1 VCENPKLGSHPG
13 RTADPS
19 ASLRDDKFTLTFSLG
34 FVIRMERLR
43 LTEAAQRTLPSQSPS
58 SMEALPSPCHPE
70 RTRIS
75 CHAAL
80 DTAACA
86 VFRRR
91 KPHEVRQR
99 QQDQQEIRG
108 SRGTCSAPRMAPQ
121 TPGSHANTLALM
133 ALALYGTAEA
143 RAFGAERFGS
153 NWKQKNA
160 PD

>member
-108 SRGTCSAPRMAPQ
+108 SRGTCSAPRMAPKA
-121 TPGSHANTLALM
+121 PGSHTRSLAPEVL
-133 ALALYGTAEA
+133 LSCRVY
-143 RAFGAERFGS
+143 RFSVRDDRSQNSHVER
-153 NWKQKNA
+153 
-160 PD
+160 